1 MTLATGAPA
10 SGALAPA
17 RADRVPVGLVALF
30 AIAGIA
36 HFVVPRFFDAIVPAW
51 VPMSPRAAT
60 LVSGAAEL
68 AGAIGLVPR
77 ATRRAAGIG
86 LIALLVA
93 VFPANVQML
102 LDAVARDA
110 SPLWIAALVAR
121 LPLQP
126 LLIRWVHRAT
136 RARRPHA

>member
-1 MTLATGAPA
+1 MTDA
-10 SGALAPA
+10 SPS
-17 RADRVPVGLVALF
+17 VPVRRERGVPWGLVALF
-30 AIAGIA
+30 GVAGIA
-36 HFVVPRFFDAIVPAW
+36 HFVAPAFFDAIVPRW
-51 VPMSPRAAT
+51 LPMSARTAT
-60 LVSGAAEL
+60 LASGAAEL

-102 LDAVARDA
+102 LDAIAADA

-126 LLIRWVHRAT
+126 LMIRWVHRAT
-136 RARRPHA
+136 RPRRRPLATTPP